1 MGNRIYSWL
10 CHQLTATSWASPF
23 PCVSLTFLTWKKSV
37 RVGQS
42 GSVRPRGPGCPWV
55 SEVRGRSWELQI
67 TDCRCRKP
75 SGSGS
80 CPSGEGSVEGCVGT
94 SNMRLLSFSA
104 SPHEWLECPLS
115 LRFLLMV
122 PKDGA
127 FFFFNFSEK
136 LGYLPRVT
144 QPGPGFAGDICSL
157 PALAGCP
164 QGGLSTHSLIHGCR
178 GRSSAGIPAPVPMSW
193 LVLETLLNLWAPWF
207 PHLSD
212 GSNLRSIC
220 RGSRG

>member
-1 MGNRIYSWL
+1 MGNRIYSCL
-10 CHQLTATSWASPF
+10 CHQPTATSWASPF

-115 LRFLLMV
+115 LRFLLMA

-127 FFFFNFSEK
+127 FFFFKFLREARLLTQSHTARTG
-136 LGYLPRVT
+136 LRRRYLLPPSSGRLSAGWFVHSLAHSRMPRKK
-144 QPGPGFAGDICSL
+144 QRWNPSSCADE
-157 PALAGCP
+157 LAGL
-164 QGGLSTHSLIHGCR
+164 GNVT
-178 GRSSAGIPAPVPMSW
+178 
-193 LVLETLLNLWAPWF
+193 
-207 PHLSD
+207 
-212 GSNLRSIC
+212 
-220 RGSRG
+220 